1 MDRSNREHHSHR
13 DHREHRDSK
22 EPPTMA
28 FHMKTWK
35 TINKPLRAF
44 AKLLRENTTVTFTP
58 QPAIIIQSAKN
69 HLVLKLIIHAE
80 CLYITDTDH
89 FSTKTINNFV
99 PLFDSFMGII
109 SNPDVTKLYIQ
120 HDSDLYT
127 RFLVTASDICAQ
139 ASIPCVNGQEIVRE
153 SGKSALRIDLDHST
167 VTEILKWLAP
177 VTKNKRSNKN
187 EMTLAQIVVQVNP
200 PSIKFLTDLNEIEF
214 AHSGKVVFHDAK
226 CMRLE
231 LSSKNLQ
238 QAFSTCAVLKSSCSL
253 RAIAGKEYKLFLI
266 AKNVFLTVE
275 AYLSQEQ
282 VKDDPKFERQA
293 KTEEKGEK
301 NHKVE
306 EGNNFFCKQETQH
319 KITSYMVPTKNGGTG
334 TNFFNEK
341 EDSES
346 DDSAH
351 FDYTPNSKRQR
362 CGM

>member
-1 MDRSNREHHSHR
+1 
-13 DHREHRDSK
+13 
-22 EPPTMA
+22 
-28 FHMKTWK
+28 
-35 TINKPLRAF
+35 
-44 AKLLRENTTVTFTP
+44 
-58 QPAIIIQSAKN
+58 
-69 HLVLKLIIHAE
+69 
-80 CLYITDTDH
+80 
-89 FSTKTINNFV
+89 
-99 PLFDSFMGII
+99 
-109 SNPDVTKLYIQ
+109 
-120 HDSDLYT
+120 
-127 RFLVTASDICAQ
+127 
-139 ASIPCVNGQEIVRE
+139 
-153 SGKSALRIDLDHST
+153 
-167 VTEILKWLAP
+167 
-177 VTKNKRSNKN
+177 
-187 EMTLAQIVVQVNP
+187 MTLAQIVVQVNP

-226 CMRLE
+226 CMRLV